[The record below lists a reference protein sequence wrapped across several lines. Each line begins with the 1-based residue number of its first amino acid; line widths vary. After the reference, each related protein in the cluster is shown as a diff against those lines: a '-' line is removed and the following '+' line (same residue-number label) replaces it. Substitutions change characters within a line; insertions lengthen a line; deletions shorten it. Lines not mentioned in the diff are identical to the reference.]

1 LIRKAGKQKLPR
13 TKDGMKGRITVTSK
27 AGRRN
32 PGFKNEMFSQDEKI
46 SPIASGPITT

>member
-1 LIRKAGKQKLPR
+1 MIRKAGKQKLPR

-32 PGFKNEMFSQDEKI
+32 PGFKNEMFSQMRKFL
-46 SPIASGPITT
+46 P